1 MPPSRPPRPS
11 TFRGGI
17 DGVLLVAVL
26 LVAVNLRAPLTALP
40 PVVADVA
47 ADLHLTAAA
56 AGLLTGIPVLCFALA
71 TPAVAGLLGRSSLR
85 TAIAVA
91 LGLILAGT
99 LLRSADLAALGA
111 DTLGTAG
118 TFAGTV
124 LLGLGITTANLAV
137 PMIAQ
142 RDFPGHVAT
151 VTGLYTAAIN
161 VGTVA
166 TTALT
171 APLADAVGWRWALA
185 SWSVLAVVALVWWL
199 RAVPREASAPRPT
212 AQGTGSG
219 TSSGTTSSPDTARP
233 GDRGGSSDPGS
244 TGPDPDADADALAT
258 AAAEGVTGTD
268 PSAARERHVLATPF
282 TWWLCA
288 MFALQSSSFYALTA
302 WLPLI
307 LEDLAGIPR
316 AASGGAASLFQGFAI
331 VGGLAVPLAVRRW
344 SMRTSFAVIAVL
356 WLALPVGLLAAPGLW
371 AVWASM
377 AGVAQAANFVVIFT
391 LVAQHFPTI
400 RRGRQASATVQSV
413 GYCLAAVA
421 PTLAGALHSATGT
434 WAAPVAVVLGALVA
448 MTVIGLALTGSPRPR
463 AR

>member
-1 MPPSRPPRPS
+1 MPPSRPS

-99 LLRSADLAALGA
+99 LVRSADLGALVGDPA
-111 DTLGTAG
+111 VSAPG

-142 RDFPGHVAT
+142 RDFPGHVST

-199 RAVPREASAPRPT
+199 RAVPREARPDRGPAVSAAPPRE
-212 AQGTGSG
+212 A
-219 TSSGTTSSPDTARP
+219 PDAP
-233 GDRGGSSDPGS
+233 GDHDGDGGPG
-244 TGPDPDADADALAT
+244 ADGDGDGEALAA

-268 PSAARERHVLATPF
+268 PAAARERHVLATPF

-302 WLPLI
+302 WLPLV
-307 LEDLAGIPR
+307 LEELAGIPR

-331 VGGLAVPLAVRRW
+331 VGGLAVPLAARRW
-344 SMRTSFAVIAVL
+344 SLRQSFVGIAVL
-356 WLALPVGLLAAPGLW
+356 WLSLPVGLLVAPGLW
-371 AVWASM
+371 AVWASA

-391 LVAQHFPTI
+391 LVAQRFPTV

-421 PTLAGALHSATGT
+421 PTLAGALHTATGT
-434 WAAPVAVVLGALVA
+434 WTTPVAVVLGALVV
-448 MTVIGLALTGSPRPR
+448 MTGIGLVLTGRRPAPAPR
-463 AR
+463 

>member
-1 MPPSRPPRPS
+1 MPSSRPPRPS

-47 ADLHLTAAA
+47 ADLDLTAAA

-91 LGLILAGT
+91 LTLIVAGT
-99 LLRSADLAALGA
+99 VLRSADLAALGA
-111 DTLGTAG
+111 AG

-199 RAVPREASAPRPT
+199 RAVPREAREPRDVSVET
-212 AQGTGSG
+212 V
-219 TSSGTTSSPDTARP
+219 P
-233 GDRGGSSDPGS
+233 GPAASETEAGAAG
-244 TGPDPDADADALAT
+244 DAAEADALAA

-268 PSAARERHVLATPF
+268 PTTARERHVLATPF

-302 WLPLI
+302 WLPLV

-316 AASGGAASLFQGFAI
+316 SASGGAASLFQGFAI
-331 VGGLAVPLAVRRW
+331 VGGLAVPLAARRL
-344 SMRTSFAVIAVL
+344 SLRQTFVGIAVL
-356 WLALPVGLLAAPGLW
+356 WLTLPVGLLAAPGLW
-371 AVWASM
+371 AVWASA

-391 LVAQHFPTI
+391 LVAQRYPTV

-421 PTLAGALHSATGT
+421 PTAAGALQTATGT
-434 WAAPVAVVLGALVA
+434 WTAPVAVVLGALVV
-448 MTVIGLALTGSPRPR
+448 MTGIGLVLTGAPRR
-463 AR
+463 RTG

>member
-1 MPPSRPPRPS
+1 MPSSRPPRPS

-47 ADLHLTAAA
+47 ADLDLTAAA

-91 LGLILAGT
+91 LTLIVAGT
-99 LLRSADLAALGA
+99 VLRSADLAALGA
-111 DTLGTAG
+111 AG

-199 RAVPREASAPRPT
+199 RAVPREARERRNLPAE
-212 AQGTGSG
+212 A
-219 TSSGTTSSPDTARP
+219 A
-233 GDRGGSSDPGS
+233 
-244 TGPDPDADADALAT
+244 PDPTTAETKTGAAVEADALA
-258 AAAEGVTGTD
+258 APAAEGVTGTD
-268 PSAARERHVLATPF
+268 PTTTRERHVLATPF

-302 WLPLI
+302 WLPLV

-316 AASGGAASLFQGFAI
+316 SASGGAASLFQGFAI
-331 VGGLAVPLAVRRW
+331 VGGLAVPLAARRL
-344 SMRTSFAVIAVL
+344 SLRQTFVGIAVL
-356 WLALPVGLLAAPGLW
+356 WLALPVGLLVAPGLW
-371 AVWASM
+371 AVWASA

-391 LVAQHFPTI
+391 LVAQRYPTV

-421 PTLAGALHSATGT
+421 PTAAGALQTATGT
-434 WAAPVAVVLGALVA
+434 WTAPVAVVLGALVV
-448 MTVIGLALTGSPRPR
+448 MTGIGLVLTGAPRRR
-463 AR
+463 AG

>member
-1 MPPSRPPRPS
+1 MATPARA
-11 TFRGGI
+11 FRGGI

-40 PVVADVA
+40 PVVSDVA

-71 TPAVAGLLGRSSLR
+71 TPAVAGILGRSSLR

-91 LGLILAGT
+91 LLLILAGT
-99 LLRSADLAALGA
+99 LLRSADLSGVAGPVA
-111 DTLGTAG
+111 AG

-142 RDFPGHVAT
+142 RDFPGHVGT

-171 APLADAVGWRWALA
+171 APLAGAVGWRWALA
-185 SWSVLAVVALVWWL
+185 SWGVLAVVALVWWL
-199 RAVPREASAPRPT
+199 RAVPREA
-212 AQGTGSG
+212 TGRAACRRG
-219 TSSGTTSSPDTARP
+219 GPPSGTTTPHGPR
-233 GDRGGSSDPGS
+233 DPG
-244 TGPDPDADADALAT
+244 TPTDDQALAT

-268 PSAARERHVLATPF
+268 PTAARDRHVLATPF

-307 LEDLAGIPR
+307 LEDLAGIPSS
-316 AASGGAASLFQGFAI
+316 ASGGAASLFQGFAI
-331 VGGLAVPLAVRRW
+331 LGGLAVPLATRRL
-344 SMRTSFAVIAVL
+344 SMRTTFVGIAVL
-356 WLALPVGLLAAPGLW
+356 WLTLPVGLLVAPGAW
-371 AVWASM
+371 VVWASA

-391 LVAQHFPTI
+391 LVAQRFPTV
-400 RRGRQASATVQSV
+400 RQGRQASATVQSV
-413 GYCLAAVA
+413 GYCFAAAA
-421 PTLAGALHSATGT
+421 PTAAGALQTATGT
-434 WAAPVAVVLGALVA
+434 WTTPVAVVLGGLLV
-448 MTVIGLALTGSPRPR
+448 MTAIGAVLTGVPRPR
-463 AR
+463 TS

>member
-1 MPPSRPPRPS
+1 MPSSRPPRPS

-47 ADLHLTAAA
+47 ADLDLTAAA

-91 LGLILAGT
+91 LALIVAGT
-99 LLRSADLAALGA
+99 VLRSADLAALGA
-111 DTLGTAG
+111 AG

-199 RAVPREASAPRPT
+199 RAVPREAREPRGVSAET
-212 AQGTGSG
+212 A
-219 TSSGTTSSPDTARP
+219 
-233 GDRGGSSDPGS
+233 
-244 TGPDPDADADALAT
+244 PDPAASQTEARATGDAAAADALAA

-268 PSAARERHVLATPF
+268 PTTARERHVLATPF

-302 WLPLI
+302 WLPLV

-316 AASGGAASLFQGFAI
+316 SASGGAASLFQGFAI
-331 VGGLAVPLAVRRW
+331 VGGLAVPLAARRL
-344 SMRTSFAVIAVL
+344 SLRQTFVGIAVL
-356 WLALPVGLLAAPGLW
+356 WLTLPVGLLVAPGLW
-371 AVWASM
+371 AVWASA

-391 LVAQHFPTI
+391 LVAQRYPTV

-421 PTLAGALHSATGT
+421 PTAAGALQTATGT
-434 WAAPVAVVLGALVA
+434 WTVPVAVVLGALVV
-448 MTVIGLALTGSPRPR
+448 MTGIGLVLTGAPRRR
-463 AR
+463 AG

>member
-1 MPPSRPPRPS
+1 MPSSRPPRPS

-47 ADLHLTAAA
+47 ADLDLTAAA

-91 LGLILAGT
+91 LTLIVAGT
-99 LLRSADLAALGA
+99 VLRSADLAALGA
-111 DTLGTAG
+111 AG

-199 RAVPREASAPRPT
+199 RAVPREAREPRGVSAET
-212 AQGTGSG
+212 A
-219 TSSGTTSSPDTARP
+219 
-233 GDRGGSSDPGS
+233 
-244 TGPDPDADADALAT
+244 PDPAASQTEARATGDAAAADALAA

-268 PSAARERHVLATPF
+268 PTTARERHVLATPF

-302 WLPLI
+302 WLPLV

-316 AASGGAASLFQGFAI
+316 SASGGAASLFQGFAI
-331 VGGLAVPLAVRRW
+331 VGGLAVPLAARRL
-344 SMRTSFAVIAVL
+344 SLRQTFVGIAVL
-356 WLALPVGLLAAPGLW
+356 WLTLPVGLLVAPGLW
-371 AVWASM
+371 AVWASA

-391 LVAQHFPTI
+391 LVAQRYPTV

-421 PTLAGALHSATGT
+421 PTAAGALQTATGT
-434 WAAPVAVVLGALVA
+434 WTVPVAVVLGALVV
-448 MTVIGLALTGSPRPR
+448 MTGIGLVLTGAPRRR
-463 AR
+463 AG

>member
-1 MPPSRPPRPS
+1 MPSSRPPRPS

-47 ADLHLTAAA
+47 ADLDLTAAA

-91 LGLILAGT
+91 LTLIVAGT
-99 LLRSADLAALGA
+99 VLRSADLAALGA
-111 DTLGTAG
+111 AG

-199 RAVPREASAPRPT
+199 RAVPREAREPRGVSAET
-212 AQGTGSG
+212 V
-219 TSSGTTSSPDTARP
+219 P
-233 GDRGGSSDPGS
+233 GPAASETEAGAAG
-244 TGPDPDADADALAT
+244 DAAEADALAA

-268 PSAARERHVLATPF
+268 PTTARERHVLATPF

-302 WLPLI
+302 WLPLV

-316 AASGGAASLFQGFAI
+316 SASGGAASLFQGFAI
-331 VGGLAVPLAVRRW
+331 VGGLAVPLAARRL
-344 SMRTSFAVIAVL
+344 SLRQTFVGIAVL
-356 WLALPVGLLAAPGLW
+356 WLTLPVGLLVAPGLW
-371 AVWASM
+371 AVWASA

-391 LVAQHFPTI
+391 LVAQRYPTV

-421 PTLAGALHSATGT
+421 PTAAGALQTATGT
-434 WAAPVAVVLGALVA
+434 WTVPVAVVLGALVV
-448 MTVIGLALTGSPRPR
+448 MTAIGLVLTGAPRRR
-463 AR
+463 AG

>member
-1 MPPSRPPRPS
+1 MPSSRPPRPS

-47 ADLHLTAAA
+47 ADLDLTAAA

-91 LGLILAGT
+91 LTLIVAGT
-99 LLRSADLAALGA
+99 VLRSADLAALGA
-111 DTLGTAG
+111 VG

-199 RAVPREASAPRPT
+199 RAVPREAREPRGVSAET
-212 AQGTGSG
+212 V
-219 TSSGTTSSPDTARP
+219 P
-233 GDRGGSSDPGS
+233 GPAASETEAGAAG
-244 TGPDPDADADALAT
+244 DAAEADALAA

-268 PSAARERHVLATPF
+268 PTTARERHVLATPF

-302 WLPLI
+302 WLPLV

-316 AASGGAASLFQGFAI
+316 SASGGAASLFQGFAI
-331 VGGLAVPLAVRRW
+331 VGGLAVPLAARRL
-344 SMRTSFAVIAVL
+344 SLRQTFVGIAVL
-356 WLALPVGLLAAPGLW
+356 WLTLPVGLLVAPGLW
-371 AVWASM
+371 AVWASA

-391 LVAQHFPTI
+391 LVAQRYPTV

-421 PTLAGALHSATGT
+421 PTAAGALQTATGT
-434 WAAPVAVVLGALVA
+434 WTVPVAVVLGALVV
-448 MTVIGLALTGSPRPR
+448 MTGIGLVLTGAPRRR
-463 AR
+463 AG